1 MERDQAFKEMHAY
14 RELDRNMQGLIPR
27 ATNLGVEC
35 ALTNLGVADAVVN
48 DLLSSAHNQFRDFVP
63 REDFIPR
70 DPNVPLNCVRG
81 EASKTLDRA
90 SPAVRNPF
98 KPEGDENRIQQRLI
112 SPAAFEPYVL
122 ASSNDFS
129 LHSSIREEIAFDYDL
144 SKVCKLD
151 CTVNDLVIFKLYSF
165 YAICYHESNA
175 EFSNYLT
182 STSQDAYLKMFIE
195 VFLNIN
201 CWVIFYF
208 IPLLLDV

>member
-1 MERDQAFKEMHAY
+1 MERDQAYKEMHGY

-48 DLLSSAHNQFRDFVP
+48 DLLSTAHSQFRDFVP

-70 DPNVPLNCVRG
+70 DPNVALNCVRG

-98 KPEGDENRIQQRLI
+98 KPEGDENRVQQRLI
-112 SPAAFEPYVL
+112 SPAAFEPQYSVQ

-129 LHSSIREEIAFDYDL
+129 LHSSTCREEIVFDYDL
-144 SKVCKLD
+144 SKVSRSD
-151 CTVNDLVIFKLYSF
+151 CIVSDLVIFLFYSF

-175 EFSNYLT
+175 AFSNYLT

-195 VFLNIN
+195 VF
-201 CWVIFYF
+201 
-208 IPLLLDV
+208 

>member
-1 MERDQAFKEMHAY
+1 MERDQAYKEMHGY

-129 LHSSIREEIAFDYDL
+129 LHSSTCREEIVFDYDL
-144 SKVCKLD
+144 SKVSRSD
-151 CTVNDLVIFKLYSF
+151 CIVSDLVIFLLYSF
-165 YAICYHESNA
+165 YAICYHETNA
-175 EFSNYLT
+175 AFSNNLT
-182 STSQDAYLKMFIE
+182 TTSQDAYLKMFIE
-195 VFLNIN
+195 VF
-201 CWVIFYF
+201 
-208 IPLLLDV
+208 